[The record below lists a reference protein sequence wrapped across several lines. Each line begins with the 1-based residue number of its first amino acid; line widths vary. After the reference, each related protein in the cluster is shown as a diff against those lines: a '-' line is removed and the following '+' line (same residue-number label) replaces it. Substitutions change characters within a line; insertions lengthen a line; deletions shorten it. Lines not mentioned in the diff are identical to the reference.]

1 MRAEPGNCFFRFYF
15 FLIFGNKIKDR
26 IMYHGSRLNMEF
38 FTRDVLEVAL
48 LLPGKLLCVSGSNSD
63 TMHYMITEVEA
74 YRGEEDEA
82 CHANRGRTPR
92 NEIMYNRGGFIYMY
106 LIYGMYWML
115 NIVTAKEGIPQA
127 VLIRGIKG
135 FNGPGKLTK
144 HLSLDGSYYGEDICE
159 SKRIWIEDH
168 GIKVDIGKGK
178 RIGIDYA
185 GSYWRDIE
193 WRYYVR

>member
-1 MRAEPGNCFFRFYF
+1 
-15 FLIFGNKIKDR
+15 
-26 IMYHGSRLNMEF
+26 MYQGSRLNREF
-38 FTRDVLEVAL
+38 FTRDVLEVAPS
-48 LLPGKLLCVSGSNSD
+48 LPGKLLLVSGSGSNSGR
-63 TMHYMITEVEA
+63 YMITEVEA

-92 NEIMYNRGGFIYMY
+92 NEIMYHTGGFIYMY
-106 LIYGMYWML
+106 FIYGMYWML
-115 NIVTAKEGIPQA
+115 NIVTAGEGIPQA
-127 VLIRGIKG
+127 VLIRGING

-144 HLSLDGSYYGEDICE
+144 RLNLDGSYYGEDICE
-159 SKRIWIEDH
+159 SGRIWIEDH
-168 GIKVDIGKGK
+168 GINVDIGKGK